1 MLSPFAAKLDGTK
14 SGTEVMDMA
23 VTTSGEHF
31 LSPDNRPFSAR
42 YFRPRLRIFVEY
54 VDGPFSHLENR
65 WTFADTQD
73 GSDVGFAINYE
84 FRSRTLGLLMGAMF
98 DSAFR
103 KFAEA
108 FERRADEIYG
118 VG

>member
-1 MLSPFAAKLDGTK
+1 VTLDR
-14 SGTEVMDMA
+14 A
-23 VTTSGEHF
+23 
-31 LSPDNRPFSAR
+31 
-42 YFRPRLRIFVEY
+42 RLRIFVEY
-54 VDGPFSHLENR
+54 IDGPFSHLENR
-65 WTFADTQD
+65 WTFADTEG

-118 VG
+118 